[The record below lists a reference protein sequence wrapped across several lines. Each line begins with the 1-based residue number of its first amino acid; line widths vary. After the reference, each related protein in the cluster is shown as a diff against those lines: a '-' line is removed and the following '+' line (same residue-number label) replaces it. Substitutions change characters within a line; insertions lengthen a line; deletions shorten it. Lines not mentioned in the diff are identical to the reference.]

1 MSPAAPRREAAV
13 RAAWAVSD
21 ALVVC
26 LSLAVAGWLRL
37 DFDLAATARWEIVAF
52 AATGGVAHLAIGTV
66 LALVSRRHPRGSF
79 EETLQVTVG
88 TVFLS
93 VVLVVLRYGTP
104 WLDVPRSLPV
114 TGPLLAL
121 TGMLSLRFVVRSY
134 RWGGARREHPAKPTI
149 VYGAGAG
156 GRQLLRTLSRG
167 NEDVPFR
174 AVAIL
179 DDDGR
184 KRRWRL
190 EGTRVRGGFDQLQ
203 ATVDR
208 TSATSLV
215 IAAPSMP
222 ADRKKAIHD
231 AGLAL
236 GLEVLVLPSVDELL
250 RSPGAAD
257 LRQLNLADLL
267 GRRQVALDETAIS
280 HVVMGKRVLVTGAG
294 GSIGSEL
301 ARQITRFSPA
311 RLVLLDRDESAL
323 HSCQL
328 RLTGRALLDDDTLA
342 LVDIRDQQAVRR
354 VMQRERPDVV
364 FHAAA
369 LKHLSLLESH
379 PDEAWK
385 TNVLGTLAVLDESH
399 SVGVSTFVNISTDK
413 AASPTSV
420 LGYSKRIAERL
431 TASFAARDESTYV
444 SVRFGNV
451 LGSRGSMLETFTEQI
466 AAGGPV
472 TVTHPEVERYFMLIP
487 EASQLVLQAAAIG
500 CDGEAMVLDM
510 GEPVRIVD
518 VARTLIHLSG
528 RPSIEIDFTGLRPG
542 EKLTEVLFDDDD
554 GIQQSAH
561 PLVRH
566 VPVPALEPT
575 RVREPR
581 VEDCES
587 ASTLLAAL
595 GGGRPSPPRRA
606 DPTTNGTPSHTPTPT
621 DDEDTMAERDRSDQ
635 DPAAVR
641 TR

>member
-1 MSPAAPRREAAV
+1 MSPTAPREALV
-13 RAAWAVSD
+13 RAAWTLSDGVVVS
-21 ALVVC
+21 

-37 DFDLAATARWEIVAF
+37 DFDLAATARWDIAAF
-52 AATGGVAHLAIGTV
+52 AITGGLAHLVIGTV
-66 LALVSRRHPRGSF
+66 LSLLSRRHPRGSF

-88 TVFLS
+88 TALLG

-134 RWGGARREHPAKPTI
+134 RWGGSRREHSARPTI

-184 KRRWRL
+184 KRRWRV
-190 EGTRVRGGFDQLQ
+190 EGTRVRGGFDQLE

-208 TSATSLV
+208 TAATTLV

-231 AGLAL
+231 AGLSL

-267 GRRQVALDETAIS
+267 GRRQVALDESAIS
-280 HVVMGKRVLVTGAG
+280 QVVMGKRVLVTGAG

-301 ARQITRFSPA
+301 ARQIARFSPA

-342 LVDIRDQQAVRR
+342 LVDIRDAEAVRR

-385 TNVLGTLAVLDESH
+385 TNVLGTLTVLDEAH
-399 SVGVSTFVNISTDK
+399 AVGVGTFVNISTDK
-413 AASPTSV
+413 AASPTSI
-420 LGYSKRIAERL
+420 LGYSKRVAERL

-472 TVTHPEVERYFMLIP
+472 TVTHPEVERFFMLIP
-487 EASQLVLQAAAIG
+487 EACQLVLQAAAIG

-510 GEPVRIVD
+510 GDPVRILD
-518 VARTLIHLSG
+518 VARTLINLSG
-528 RPSIEIDFTGLRPG
+528 RSRIEIDFTGLRPG
-542 EKLTEVLFDDDD
+542 EKLSEVLFDDDD

-566 VPVPALEPT
+566 VPVPSLDPA
-575 RVREPR
+575 RVRESLVADR
-581 VEDCES
+581 ET
-587 ASTLLAAL
+587 AFALLAAL
-595 GGGRPSPPRRA
+595 GGGRPSPARA
-606 DPTTNGTPSHTPTPT
+606 TDTPLNGTTRPPTTPT
-621 DDEDTMAERDRSDQ
+621 DEEDTMARHDRGDRDQ
-635 DPAAVR
+635 R
-641 TR
+641 TARTS

>member
-1 MSPAAPRREAAV
+1 MNPAKHHRDTVV
-13 RAAWAVSD
+13 RAGWAVTD
-21 ALVVC
+21 ALVVG

-37 DFDLAATARWEIVAF
+37 DFDLAATARWGIVAF
-52 AATGGVAHLAIGTV
+52 AITGGVAHLVIGTV

-79 EETLQVTVG
+79 EETVQVTFGIVLLG
-88 TVFLS
+88 

-134 RWGGARREHPAKPTI
+134 RWGASDEDRATGPTI

-156 GRQLLRTLSRG
+156 GRQLLRALTRG
-167 NEDVPFR
+167 NEDSPFR
-174 AVAIL
+174 PVAIL

-184 KRRWRL
+184 KRRWRI
-190 EGTRVRGGFDQLQ
+190 EGTRVRGGFDQLE

-208 TSATSLV
+208 TSATTLV

-222 ADRKKAIHD
+222 PERKKAIHD
-231 AGLAL
+231 AGVAL

-257 LRQLNLADLL
+257 LRHLNLADLL
-267 GRRQVALDETAIS
+267 GRRQVTLDEAAIS
-280 HVVMGKRVLVTGAG
+280 QVVMGKRVLVTGAG

-301 ARQITRFSPA
+301 ARQIARFSPA
-311 RLVLLDRDESAL
+311 RLVLLDRDESGL

-342 LVDIRDQQAVRR
+342 LVDIRDRGAVRR

-379 PDEAWK
+379 PEEAWK
-385 TNVLGTLAVLDESH
+385 TNVLGTLAVLDEAYA
-399 SVGVSTFVNISTDK
+399 VGVGTFVNISTDK

-420 LGYSKRIAERL
+420 LGYSKRVAERL
-431 TASFAARDESTYV
+431 TAGFAARDDSTYV

-487 EASQLVLQAAAIG
+487 EACQLVLQAAAIG
-500 CDGEAMVLDM
+500 CDGQAMVLDM
-510 GEPVRIVD
+510 GEPVRIID

-528 RPSIEIDFTGLRPG
+528 HPGIQVDFTGLRPG
-542 EKLTEVLFDDDD
+542 EKLSEVLFDDDD
-554 GIQQSAH
+554 GGIRQSAH

-566 VPVPALEPT
+566 VPVPVLDPSGVTSRSFDDPSAIL
-575 RVREPR
+575 RV
-581 VEDCES
+581 
-587 ASTLLAAL
+587 LADL
-595 GGGRPSPPRRA
+595 GGGAPASAPRRHLTTTPPVSA
-606 DPTTNGTPSHTPTPT
+606 PRPAPHGSPTGPVQARGSRWGTS
-621 DDEDTMAERDRSDQ
+621 A
-635 DPAAVR
+635 
-641 TR
+641 